1 MPFKT
6 VLTCWGMEEGPPG
19 APVLSG
25 IWTLAINPLWTL
37 QSGLV
42 LARPR
47 DALGLGTGDLVLW
60 VSVPGF

>member
-1 MPFKT
+1 MPFVKT
-6 VLTCWGMEEGPPG
+6 VLTCWGMRDLQRT
-19 APVLSG
+19 PVLSG

-42 LARPR
+42 PARPR

>member
-1 MPFKT
+1 M
-6 VLTCWGMEEGPPG
+6 
-19 APVLSG
+19 LSG

-47 DALGLGTGDLVLW
+47 DALGLGTGDLCL
-60 VSVPGF
+60 